1 MGSFRGEGGLDND
14 DMNAGSEYF
23 AFKVVD
29 GSSISVSEEETGLG
43 VMRVVIFS
51 DSKSSFSFKFPK

>member
-1 MGSFRGEGGLDND
+1 
-14 DMNAGSEYF
+14 MNAGSEYF